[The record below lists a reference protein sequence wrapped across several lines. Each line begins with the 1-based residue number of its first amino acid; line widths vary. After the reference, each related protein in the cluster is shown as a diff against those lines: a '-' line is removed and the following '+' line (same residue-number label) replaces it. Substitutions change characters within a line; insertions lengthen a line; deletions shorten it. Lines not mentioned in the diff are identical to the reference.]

1 MSLQKLFLFSLIL
14 CALAIAGCNSNS
26 AVSSGFGSGSGFSIN
41 LTATQTNI
49 PQGGQTTLIA
59 LVRDGQGIPVNDS
72 TGGVVFTSSL
82 GGTFVQIQPINI
94 LAGAASITYTAP
106 TAANPATPGVDQI
119 TASYRGASAFV
130 SVFVF
135 RP

>member
-1 MSLQKLFLFSLIL
+1 MSLQKCFLFSLIL

-41 LTATQTNI
+41 LTATQSNI
-49 PQGGQTTLIA
+49 PQGGFTTLIA

-72 TGGVVFTSSL
+72 TGGVVFTSSIGGTITAQTSIL
-82 GGTFVQIQPINI
+82 GGTCS
-94 LAGAASITYTAP
+94 ATYNAP
-106 TAANPATPGVDQI
+106 TTPGVDQI